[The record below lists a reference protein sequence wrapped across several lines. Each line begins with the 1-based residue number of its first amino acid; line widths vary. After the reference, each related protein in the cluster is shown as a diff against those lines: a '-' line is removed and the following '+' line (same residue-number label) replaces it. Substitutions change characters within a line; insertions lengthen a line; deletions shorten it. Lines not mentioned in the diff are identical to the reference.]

1 MPEAWSKGVRIS
13 YDDRGE
19 GEPALLFLPGWC
31 VSRKVFADLPRV
43 AAASGQ
49 RVLALDWRGHGESEA
64 APTPPFGAEE
74 LVEDAIAVIKASGAR
89 TVVPVALAHAGWIAI
104 ELRRRLGNRI
114 AKLVL
119 VDWLVQEAPTP
130 FLRVLEA
137 IQSPEHWSTARD
149 LLFSIWL
156 RGVDDDELKCFIP
169 SDMGAYGFDL
179 WARAGREIE
188 AAYRR
193 WGSPLAA
200 LAGLEETLPV
210 LHLYAQPD
218 EPRYLAAQRSF
229 AVDNPWYSVVKL
241 DARSHFPMFEVPQ
254 EMNTEIA
261 RFIAQ
266 GQRRSRGATRVS
278 RAAWVSSLPL

>member
-1 MPEAWSKGVRIS
+1 MPEAWSNGVRIS

-31 VSRKVFADLPRV
+31 VSRKVFSDLPRV
-43 AAASGQ
+43 AAASGY
-49 RVLALDWRGHGESEA
+49 RVLALDWRGHGESEE
-64 APTPPFGAEE
+64 TSVPFGAEA
-74 LVEDAIAVIKASGAR
+74 LIEDAIAVIEASGAR

-104 ELRRRLGNRI
+104 ALRRRLGDRI

-119 VDWLVQEAPTP
+119 VDWLVKEAPPP

-137 IQSPEHWSTARD
+137 MQSPEHWSTARD

-169 SDMGAYGFDL
+169 SDMGAYGFDM
-179 WARAGREIE
+179 WARAAREIE

-193 WGSPLAA
+193 WGSPLGA
-200 LAGLEETLPV
+200 LAGLEATLPV

-218 EPRYLAAQRSF
+218 EPGYLAAQQAF
-229 AVDNPWYSVVKL
+229 AVDNPWYSAVKL

-254 EMNTEIA
+254 EMSAEIE
-261 RFIAQ
+261 RFIAPA
-266 GQRRSRGATRVS
+266 RRPSLSPIRVS